1 MHLKCFMLLL
11 LSPLLLSGCARV
23 VYEEVLIP
31 TKCNVAKRE
40 RPSKSGKVSV
50 DVKAIFAYTQ
60 ALERDLKMCR
70 GDKEIQ

>member
-11 LSPLLLSGCARV
+11 LSALLLSGCARIEYV
-23 VYEEVLIP
+23 EVLVP
-31 TKCNVAKRE
+31 QKCSVAKRE

-70 GDKEIQ
+70 GDKIQ